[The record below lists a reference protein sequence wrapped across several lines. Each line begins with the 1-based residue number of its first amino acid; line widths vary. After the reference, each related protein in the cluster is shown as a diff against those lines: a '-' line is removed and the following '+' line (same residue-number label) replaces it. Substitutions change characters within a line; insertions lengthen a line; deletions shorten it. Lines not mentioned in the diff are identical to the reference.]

1 MNIKKFLI
9 SLVILTV
16 SISVQAGSHSNCKIL
31 KVNQGSTNTLLVTLD
46 CNDETI
52 ASCASANKNM
62 VGFDPTTEIGK
73 IRTSMVLSA
82 FAADKT
88 VTFSTYG
95 ACTSGVPTVAQY
107 YSLTVQ

>member
-1 MNIKKFLI
+1 MNKLLLSIL
-9 SLVILTV
+9 LVTA
-16 SISVQAGSHSNCKIL
+16 SVTSQAGTHSNCKIL

-46 CNDETI
+46 CEDQTI
-52 ASCASANKNM
+52 ASCASNHKDM

-82 FAADKT
+82 FAADQT

-95 ACTSGVPTVAQY
+95 ACTSEVPTVAQY
-107 YSLTVQ
+107 YSLTVE